1 MKKLFAMLLAL
12 CLMCGAVSAFAEAAE
27 TQEAKIGNVTFQIP
41 AELTAQELSSSD
53 ALYFQQFVGAD
64 YAVQMMVFDYE
75 KADVSLQVL
84 KGADDQIN
92 NLFWC
97 YRIFSTLIGEDED
110 ETALFLCNNA
120 SYLEGTMPDGQAL
133 VYFGTDTL
141 SLAAHYYRNMGC
153 MVMVLAQ
160 DENMDGARCH
170 EIALSIAGSFR
181 IDGVT
186 EEQMAADAEAA
197 RIAAEQAA
205 MQKYVVIT
213 NSSANIRSG
222 PGGDYDKVTTARQ
235 GDTFPLIGEDG
246 NWYIIDVNGQT
257 GYVTKSLSAIQ
268 E

>member
-41 AELTAQELSSSD
+41 AGMEMTRMTNNDRQYESENCSIALVSWEMD
-53 ALYFQQFVGAD
+53 AAAVQSIVDEMKAGGYPISFQQAAIFVGEIIGG
-64 YAVQMMVFDYE
+64 M
-75 KADVSLQVL
+75 
-84 KGADDQIN
+84 DQ
-92 NLFWC
+92 
-97 YRIFSTLIGEDED
+97 D
-110 ETALFLCNNA
+110 TA
-120 SYLEGTMPDGQAL
+120 SR
-133 VYFGTDTL
+133 
-141 SLAAHYYRNMGC
+141 LA
-153 MVMVLAQ
+153 VLAVPEDIGMLNGETVMSGKEAFAVETILFYAQAYRDNYFSVIVVSEVLSPEEVKQIGQ
-160 DENMDGARCH
+160 DIMR
-170 EIALSIAGSFR
+170 SVR

-246 NWYIIDVNGQT
+246 NWYIIDVNGRT
-257 GYVTKSLSAIQ
+257 GYVTKGLSKIK
-268 E
+268 

>member
-41 AELTAQELSSSD
+41 AGMEMTRMTNNDRQYESETCSIALVSWEMDAEMVQYMVDEMKSKGSSFS
-53 ALYFQQFVGAD
+53 FQQSAVLFGEIVGGMGQDTAIQVAVMAVPEDIGMLNGEPVMSGKEIFKSSISFYAQAYRDNYFSVFVRS
-64 YAVQMMVFDYE
+64 E
-75 KADVSLQVL
+75 VL
-84 KGADDQIN
+84 SPEEIEQIGKDIM
-92 NLFWC
+92 
-97 YRIFSTLIGEDED
+97 RS
-110 ETALFLCNNA
+110 
-120 SYLEGTMPDGQAL
+120 
-133 VYFGTDTL
+133 V
-141 SLAAHYYRNMGC
+141 
-153 MVMVLAQ
+153 
-160 DENMDGARCH
+160 
-170 EIALSIAGSFR
+170 R

-246 NWYIIDVNGQT
+246 NWYIIDVNGRT
-257 GYVTKSLSAIQ
+257 GYVTKGLSKIK
-268 E
+268 